1 MAPPDAD
8 DASAPRPTSG
18 PINFLSDIYSR
29 LTSPSD
35 PSPPPNS
42 RFSSDGTAKPTL
54 ASRDD
59 ESTEKSAKKPLYKR
73 KWFIIMNIVVA
84 LLCIVVLFIVLY
96 PVAHAIAQYI
106 INATVLNVDQAIITN
121 PTNQS

>member
-1 MAPPDAD
+1 
-8 DASAPRPTSG
+8 
-18 PINFLSDIYSR
+18 
-29 LTSPSD
+29 
-35 PSPPPNS
+35 
-42 RFSSDGTAKPTL
+42 
-54 ASRDD
+54 
-59 ESTEKSAKKPLYKR
+59 
-73 KWFIIMNIVVA
+73 MNIVVA

>member
-18 PINFLSDIYSR
+18 PTNFLSDIYSR

-54 ASRDD
+54 ASWDD
-59 ESTEKSAKKPLYKR
+59 ESTGKPVKKPLYKR
-73 KWFIIMNIVVA
+73 KWFIIMNIVVVERVIPG
-84 LLCIVVLFIVLY
+84 LESIE
-96 PVAHAIAQYI
+96 
-106 INATVLNVDQAIITN
+106 NVFDRTYDIEVNNSTCPNNEEGRMKA
-121 PTNQS
+121 